1 MNEKKRH
8 WRRETFLKITRDKL
22 MRRERGKRKKR
33 NDGKTNE
40 MNEKERK
47 ILNKVTIERKWKKKG
62 KRQKHNKNI
71 NGRY

>member
-1 MNEKKRH
+1 
-8 WRRETFLKITRDKL
+8 

-33 NDGKTNE
+33 NDGNTNE